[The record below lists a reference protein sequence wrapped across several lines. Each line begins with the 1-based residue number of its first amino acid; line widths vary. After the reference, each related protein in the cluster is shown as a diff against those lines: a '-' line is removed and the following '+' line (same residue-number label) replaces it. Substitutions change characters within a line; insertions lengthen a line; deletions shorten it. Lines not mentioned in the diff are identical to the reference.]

1 MLAPS
6 VGKYCIWR
14 GPIVLESV
22 FQLECVCVYETHLE
36 PKSQFEGVGSCAS
49 YANKMYGMGKD
60 RASLSYS
67 ALEYFCPLSAQM

>member
-22 FQLECVCVYETHLE
+22 FLLECVCIYETHFE
-36 PKSQFEGVGSCAS
+36 PKSQVEGFGEQNVWNEKGQSKS
-49 YANKMYGMGKD
+49 VVLKED
-60 RASLSYS
+60 D
-67 ALEYFCPLSAQM
+67 